1 MSFEPLLGSAL
12 PKSDSAVYYL
22 RQQHKFGFGYAA
34 RRRQRSPQFSAN
46 WFVHYYKES
55 IDISAPSWIDITHF
69 Y

>member
-1 MSFEPLLGSAL
+1 ML
-12 PKSDSAVYYL
+12 PMNAIAKSDSAVYYL

-46 WFVHYYKES
+46 WFVRYYKES

>member
-1 MSFEPLLGSAL
+1 MLQLAF

-22 RQQHKFGFGYAA
+22 RQQHKFGIGYAA
-34 RRRQRSPQFSAN
+34 RRRQMSPQFSAN
-46 WFVHYYKES
+46 WFRPYYKEC